1 MLENKAHY
9 HKVTFTEINVHSYP
23 EQYKMLTKNP
33 WKQSILALEQKNTVN
48 LFYASFFLRKEE
60 KMQLIPRLIQELE
73 SATTI
78 SSTCYIILQRI
89 TQKNY
94 TSSREWKIWW
104 EANKNFKDTIV
115 KDSL

>member
-1 MLENKAHY
+1 LEAIY
-9 HKVTFTEINVHSYP
+9 I
-23 EQYKMLTKNP
+23 
-33 WKQSILALEQKNTVN
+33 SIRTKNTVN